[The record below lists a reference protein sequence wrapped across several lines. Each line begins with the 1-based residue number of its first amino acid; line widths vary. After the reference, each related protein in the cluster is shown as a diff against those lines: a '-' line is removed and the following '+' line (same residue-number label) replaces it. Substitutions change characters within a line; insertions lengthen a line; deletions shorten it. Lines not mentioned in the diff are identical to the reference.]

1 MQINTESDIGPAVQN
16 MIDSL
21 TEILEYAEE
30 KAREA
35 VQQSLFDL
43 RAAAKYKGESYEA
56 IRKANHL
63 QPLCGY
69 YTHWEDTAQRRKP
82 RWTREQV
89 EQWARVTKPQ
99 RGDYIESLL
108 YGDDSEIAA
117 GVLHMLIN
125 DIEKDRLPEYL
136 RDTVDEYAETVKGRA
151 V

>member
-1 MQINTESDIGPAVQN
+1 MQIKTESDIGPAVQN

-43 RAAAKYKGESYEA
+43 RTAAKYKGDSYDA

-69 YTHWEDTAQRRKP
+69 YTHWEDTPQRRKP

-99 RGDYIESLL
+99 RIDYIESLL
-108 YGDDSEIAA
+108 YGDYSEIAA
-117 GVLHMLIN
+117 GVLHMLIV
-125 DIEKDRLPEYL
+125 DIEKDRLPDYL
-136 RDTVDEYAETVKGRA
+136 RETVDEYTETVKGRA